1 MAKIKLS
8 PGQRTVLQAFADYG
22 DLDDVGLSVYIHHV
36 ADKSMSSSGIRTRR
50 CELARLGFV
59 RVVGVKQTKSGRSE
73 AVNGITAKGRL
84 ALNRRTVRRARA
96 RSAVTA

>member
-8 PGQRTVLQAFADYG
+8 PGQRTVLQAFSAYG

-50 CELARLGFV
+50 CELERLGFV

-73 AVNGITAKGRL
+73 AVNGITAKGRSVL
-84 ALNRRTVRRARA
+84 TLRRS
-96 RSAVTA
+96 RSAATA